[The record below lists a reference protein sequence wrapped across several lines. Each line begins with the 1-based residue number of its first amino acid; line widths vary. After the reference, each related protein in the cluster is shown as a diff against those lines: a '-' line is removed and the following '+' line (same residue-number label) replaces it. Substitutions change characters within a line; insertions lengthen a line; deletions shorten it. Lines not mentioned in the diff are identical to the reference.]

1 MGNCQWSDIIHLTEL
16 YVSARE
22 DIDITFVTL
31 MRQQNTFI
39 IISKNAYFIVN
50 YDTAWVSTKFTI

>member
-16 YVSARE
+16 CVSARE

-31 MRQQNTFI
+31 MRQQDTFI